1 MKVAH
6 FYSGGV
12 IKKIGLGGRKNWGG
26 GSYKKKNSTLG
37 YQALADI
44 MAGFEMCLMIQR
56 PEPVR
61 LCKQK
66 PGASMKERNLIA
78 VAANVCLLI

>member
-1 MKVAH
+1 MRRRNRCK
-6 FYSGGV
+6 
-12 IKKIGLGGRKNWGG
+12 
-26 GSYKKKNSTLG
+26 GSERRRTEIDKKKKNSTLG